1 MGSAAYFHV
10 PLQKNCENK
19 TPVAPWLKMTIE
31 EENLMFSITESSFP
45 SAILISEDCTL
56 SANEIVRFESQL
68 HQS

>member
-1 MGSAAYFHV
+1 
-10 PLQKNCENK
+10 
-19 TPVAPWLKMTIE
+19 MTIE

-56 SANEIVRFESQL
+56 SAYEIVRFESQL